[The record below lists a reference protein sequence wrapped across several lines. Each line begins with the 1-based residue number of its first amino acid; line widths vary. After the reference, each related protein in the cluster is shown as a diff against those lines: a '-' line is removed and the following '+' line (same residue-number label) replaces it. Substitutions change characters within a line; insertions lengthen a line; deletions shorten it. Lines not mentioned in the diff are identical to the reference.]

1 MQSRFDDFLEDS
13 QESKAFSVAD
23 IAQLEREVNVCKQ
36 YYQELLK
43 SAERGKYS
51 TSTVQKSPIQDAY
64 GIDYPFNVTYVNY
77 TAVALSQWCS
87 FQKQRGK

>member
-13 QESKAFSVAD
+13 QESKIFSVAD

-43 SAERGKYS
+43 SAERGKY
-51 TSTVQKSPIQDAY
+51 
-64 GIDYPFNVTYVNY
+64 VNH
-77 TAVALSQWCS
+77 LREEILINSLI
-87 FQKQRGK
+87 